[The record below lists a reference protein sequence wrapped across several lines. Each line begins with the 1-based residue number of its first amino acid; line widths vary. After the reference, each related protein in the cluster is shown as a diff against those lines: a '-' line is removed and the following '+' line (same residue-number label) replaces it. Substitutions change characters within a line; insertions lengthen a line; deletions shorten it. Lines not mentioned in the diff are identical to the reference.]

1 LAAEL
6 AGGRH
11 PEVSIAIEPSGEGG
25 TLQVLLD
32 GKEIFNRKSLPTD
45 GTAVPDPKLIKTLGQ
60 ELRGKV
66 LEALDRE
73 PVTAAH

>member
-1 LAAEL
+1 M

-11 PEVSIAIEPSGEGG
+11 PEVSIAIEPSGEAG

-45 GTAVPDPKLIKTLGQ
+45 GSAVPDPKLIKVLGA

-66 LEALDRE
+66 LAALDKE
-73 PVTAAH
+73 PATVGR

>member
-1 LAAEL
+1 M

-11 PEVSIAIEPSGEGG
+11 SEVSIAITPSGEPG

-32 GKEIFNRKSLPTD
+32 GQEIFNRKSLPTN
-45 GTAVPDPKLIKTLGQ
+45 GSAVADPKLVKVLGG

-66 LEALDRE
+66 LAALDRA
-73 PVTAAH
+73 PAAAGH

>member
-1 LAAEL
+1 M

-11 PEVSIAIEPSGEGG
+11 QEVSIAITPSGEGG

-32 GKEIFNRKSLPTD
+32 GQEIFNRKSLPTGD
-45 GTAVPDPKLIKTLGQ
+45 GPVQDPKLIKELGA

-66 LEALDRE
+66 
-73 PVTAAH
+73 TAALQQAPAAAST

>member
-1 LAAEL
+1 M

-11 PEVSIAIEPSGEGG
+11 PEVSIALTPSGEGG

-32 GKEIFNRKSLPTD
+32 GQEIFNRKTQPQD
-45 GTAVPDPKLIKTLGQ
+45 GAVVRDPKVVKELGA

-66 LEALDRE
+66 LAALDRAATA
-73 PVTAAH
+73 TAAH

>member
-1 LAAEL
+1 M

-11 PEVSIAIEPSGEGG
+11 PEVSIAIEPSGEPG

-32 GKEIFNRKSLPTD
+32 GQEIFNRKSLPTD
-45 GTAVPDPKLIKTLGQ
+45 GSAVPDPKLVKTLGA

-66 LEALDRE
+66 LAALDRA
-73 PVTAAH
+73 PATVAH